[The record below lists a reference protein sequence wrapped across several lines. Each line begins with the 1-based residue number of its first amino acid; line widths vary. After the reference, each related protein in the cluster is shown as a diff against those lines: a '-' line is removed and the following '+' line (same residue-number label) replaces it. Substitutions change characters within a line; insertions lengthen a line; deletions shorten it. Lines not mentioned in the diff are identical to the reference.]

1 MNLFGSLKKTIF
13 SFGLALA
20 LVFAL
25 LFYEEDRLKELF
37 QIAKPDHLSVLY
49 LKLLLNIKPDDTNLR
64 AELVRHYINLGE
76 LDEARA
82 ALEPLL
88 PKNGTA
94 DLSVRLLAMEIDF
107 RHFLSIG
114 NDDPSRKTKLA
125 HLQNSI
131 VEVSR
136 AKLPVS
142 SLPDIIKLGLELEQP
157 AVAADLY
164 YRWSG
169 VVPHPSA
176 RVEKLKESARWY
188 MASEMPRRAAEIYD
202 ESHTLADTDTQAR
215 EFAFL
220 TLKASQAAG
229 DNKLALDYFRNYQQ
243 RFPAD
248 PELLDEAIS
257 ICQAGDDPKQAYEMG
272 TLRLSFEPDDP
283 EQIRKQ
289 LDRSLAV
296 GELQPA
302 VVLARRLVEVAPEDG
317 NAHETLGRIAEWAS
331 MPEVALKE
339 WLWLARNRKDEVAI
353 TNALRLSNGLYSVDT
368 SLEMLSRL
376 SDSRELTK
384 EELNSMMSAHSDAG
398 NFSDHVNFLKSYVK
412 HYPDNQQAWEALA
425 KTEEN
430 AGQLTGAMETWQRI
444 GSRFNRLPE
453 AVTHQA
459 KLMWKNG
466 QSEKALSLLLSHKDN
481 MAEKET
487 HFWEML
493 GELSW
498 EMKQPEQSLAAY
510 SVAWKSGST
519 SVVLAERLIQLNR
532 DLGKPE
538 DAIATGEEAYRRF
551 DQPRWLLLAMDAANQ
566 ARLSTQLSRLI
577 KIAMTT
583 ESQFLDSEM
592 YWLMQAQLQTH
603 EGKAELAVK
612 HYLQALKVNPA
623 STTAKEGVLWSLIG
637 LNDKRAL
644 RTYVKT
650 WRPDASKKQALW
662 GVYGLA
668 LVKVGQNKEALPWFE
683 RKSKTNPD
691 DYLWLLTY
699 ADALTRAGR
708 ADTAWQ
714 LRKYVLFNLRARL
727 KQIEN
732 ESSPKIKDLL
742 RPEYLALVRDMEG
755 VNADV
760 SILKRF
766 LAKGY
771 DDPAVQELLVA
782 AYLSQE
788 NYTAA
793 RYWLLQEH
801 IARQETPAWQRLA
814 LAMGENDRVA
824 VERILENEDDN
835 LSNFNK
841 MEALRRLNRN
851 EEALA
856 LTYSLLAAH
865 KESAA
870 TQTYL
875 FNVRDDL
882 IEKTSRQV
890 TGGIEYK
897 TLGNINF
904 VESRARFSLPYLRG
918 ALWAEV
924 KHNLLDSTEPGITLP
939 ARNEVD
945 ITAEYKRPWRE
956 GIFQANVGGNLRE
969 VDSLPHGAVR
979 VNQALTGRVKA
990 NFRLAMNEMS
1000 HETGALRA
1008 LGKKDTILFG
1018 LSAQLPQQTFFHVDV
1033 DGHRYETRGG
1043 SNLGKGYKVQM
1054 ILGRSLLSG
1063 FQDWQVRL
1071 QGSWESNQLAATLP
1085 SDLSGL
1091 LSPSLSNVQT
1101 LIPKKFALM
1110 GIGTS
1115 FRYGPSDQGVVRRP
1129 FILADAWVGGV
1140 WPANDLGY
1148 NGRLSMGTSL
1158 FGPDILSA
1166 GAFYSNVQGG
1176 RTDQA
1181 FAGVGVQYSF
1191 RF

>member
-13 SFGLALA
+13 SFGLGLV

-37 QIAKPDHLSVLY
+37 QIEKADHLSVLY
-49 LKLLLNIKPDDTNLR
+49 LKLLLNINPGDAGLR
-64 AELVRHYINLGE
+64 TELVRHYINLGE

-88 PKNGTA
+88 LENGMA
-94 DLSVRLLAMEIDF
+94 DLSVRLLVLEIDF

-114 NDDPSRKTKLA
+114 NDEPNRKTKLA
-125 HLQNSI
+125 DLQSSI
-131 VEVSR
+131 VEISR
-136 AKLPVS
+136 IKLPVS

-164 YRWSG
+164 YRWAKVLPPLSE
-169 VVPHPSA
+169 
-176 RVEKLKESARWY
+176 RTEKLKESARWY
-188 MASEMPRRAAEIYD
+188 IASEMPRRAAEIYD
-202 ESHTLADTDTQAR
+202 ESHTLAENDTEAR

-220 TLKASQAAG
+220 TLKSLQAAG
-229 DNKLALDYFRNYQQ
+229 DNTLALEYFQNYQK
-243 RFPAD
+243 RFPSD
-248 PELLDEAIS
+248 RGLLDEAIS
-257 ICQAGDDPKQAYEMG
+257 ICQAGNDPRRAYEMG
-272 TLRLSFEPDDP
+272 ALRLSFEPDEP

-289 LDRSLAV
+289 LDRALAV
-296 GELQPA
+296 GELKQA
-302 VVLARRLVEVAPEDG
+302 VVLAEQLVETVPDDG
-317 NAHETLGRIAEWAS
+317 DAHETLGRIAEWAQ
-331 MPEVALKE
+331 MPEIALKE
-339 WLWLARNRKDEVAI
+339 WLWLARNKKDEAAI
-353 TNALRLSNGLYSVDT
+353 THALRLSNGLYSVDT
-368 SLEMLSRL
+368 SLEMLNQL
-376 SDSRELTK
+376 SDTRELTG
-384 EELNSMMSAHSDAG
+384 EELNSVMSAYSEAG
-398 NFSDHVNFLKSYVK
+398 NFSSHIHFLQSYVRR
-412 HYPDNQQAWEALA
+412 YPDNPQAWEALA
-425 KTEEN
+425 KTQEN
-430 AGQLTGAMETWQRI
+430 AGKLTGAMETWQRI

-466 QSEKALSLLLSHKDN
+466 QAEKALSFLLSHKDN

-487 HFWEML
+487 SFWEML

-498 EMKQPEQSLAAY
+498 EMKQPEQSLSAY

-519 SVVLAERLIQLNR
+519 GVVLAERLIQLNR

-538 DAIATGEEAYRRF
+538 EAIATGEEAYRRF
-551 DQPRWLLLAMDAANQ
+551 DQPRWLLLSMDAANQ
-566 ARLSTQLSRLI
+566 ARLSSQLSRLL
-577 KIAMTT
+577 KIAESK

-650 WRPDASKKQALW
+650 WQPEASKKQALW

-708 ADTAWQ
+708 VDTAGQ
-714 LRKYVLFNLRARL
+714 LRKYVLFNLRSRF

-732 ESSPKIKDLL
+732 ESSAKIKELL
-742 RPEYLALVRDMEG
+742 RPEYLALVREMEG
-755 VNADV
+755 ANADV

-771 DDPAVQELLVA
+771 DDPGVQELLVA

-788 NYTAA
+788 NYAAA
-793 RYWLLQEH
+793 RYWLLREH
-801 IARQETPAWQRLA
+801 IERQETPTWQRLA
-814 LAMGENDRVA
+814 LALGENDRA
-824 VERILENEDDN
+824 TVERILENEDDK
-835 LSNFNK
+835 LSNFNR
-841 MEALRRLNRN
+841 MEALRRLDRN

-856 LTYSLLAAH
+856 LTYSLLGAH

-882 IEKTSRQV
+882 IAKTSRQV

-924 KHNLLDSTEPGITLP
+924 KHNLLDSTEPGIILP

-945 ITAEYKRPWRE
+945 ITAEYKHPWRE

-990 NFRLAMNEMS
+990 NFRLAVNEMS

-1071 QGSWESNQLAATLP
+1071 QGSWESNQLAAALP

-1115 FRYGPSDQGVVRRP
+1115 FRYGPSDQGVLRRP
-1129 FILADAWVGGV
+1129 FILVDAWVGGV

-1181 FAGVGVQYSF
+1181 FAGVGLQYSF

>member
-13 SFGLALA
+13 SFGLGLV

-37 QIAKPDHLSVLY
+37 QIEKADHLSVLY
-49 LKLLLNIKPDDTNLR
+49 LKLLLNINPGDAGLR
-64 AELVRHYINLGE
+64 TELVRHYINLGE

-88 PKNGTA
+88 LENGMA
-94 DLSVRLLAMEIDF
+94 DLSVRLLVLEIDF

-114 NDDPSRKTKLA
+114 NDEPNRKTKLA
-125 HLQNSI
+125 DLQSSI
-131 VEVSR
+131 VEISR
-136 AKLPVS
+136 IKLPVS

-164 YRWSG
+164 YRWAKVLPPLSE
-169 VVPHPSA
+169 
-176 RVEKLKESARWY
+176 RTEKLKESARWY
-188 MASEMPRRAAEIYD
+188 IASEMPRRAAEIYD
-202 ESHTLADTDTQAR
+202 ESHTLAENDTEAR

-220 TLKASQAAG
+220 TLKSLQAAG
-229 DNKLALDYFRNYQQ
+229 DNTLALEYFQNYQK
-243 RFPAD
+243 RFPSD
-248 PELLDEAIS
+248 RGLLDEAIS
-257 ICQAGDDPKQAYEMG
+257 ICQAGNDPRRAYEMG
-272 TLRLSFEPDDP
+272 ALRLSFEPDEP

-289 LDRSLAV
+289 LDRALAV
-296 GELQPA
+296 GELKQA
-302 VVLARRLVEVAPEDG
+302 VVLAEQLVETVPDDG
-317 NAHETLGRIAEWAS
+317 DAHETLGRIAEWAQ
-331 MPEVALKE
+331 MPEIALKE
-339 WLWLARNRKDEVAI
+339 WLWLARNKKDEAAI
-353 TNALRLSNGLYSVDT
+353 THALRLSNGLYSVDT
-368 SLEMLSRL
+368 SLEMLNQL
-376 SDSRELTK
+376 SDTRELTG
-384 EELNSMMSAHSDAG
+384 EELNSVMSAYSEAG
-398 NFSDHVNFLKSYVK
+398 NFSSHIHFLQSYVRR
-412 HYPDNQQAWEALA
+412 YPDNPQAWEALA
-425 KTEEN
+425 KTQEN

-466 QSEKALSLLLSHKDN
+466 QAEKALSFLLSHKDN

-487 HFWEML
+487 SFWEML

-498 EMKQPEQSLAAY
+498 EMKQPEQSLSAY

-519 SVVLAERLIQLNR
+519 GVVLAERLIQLNR

-538 DAIATGEEAYRRF
+538 EAIATGEEAYRRF
-551 DQPRWLLLAMDAANQ
+551 DQPRWLLLSMDAANQ
-566 ARLSTQLSRLI
+566 ARLSSQLSRLL
-577 KIAMTT
+577 KIAESK

-603 EGKAELAVK
+603 ECKAELAVK

-650 WRPDASKKQALW
+650 WQPEASKKQALW

-708 ADTAWQ
+708 VDTAGQ
-714 LRKYVLFNLRARL
+714 LRKYVLFNLRSRF

-732 ESSPKIKDLL
+732 ESSAKIKELL
-742 RPEYLALVRDMEG
+742 RPEYLALVREMEG
-755 VNADV
+755 ANADV

-771 DDPAVQELLVA
+771 DDPGVQELLVA

-788 NYTAA
+788 NYAAA
-793 RYWLLQEH
+793 RYWLLREH
-801 IARQETPAWQRLA
+801 IERQETPTWQRLA
-814 LAMGENDRVA
+814 LALGENDRA
-824 VERILENEDDN
+824 TVERILENEDDK
-835 LSNFNK
+835 LSNFNR
-841 MEALRRLNRN
+841 MEALRRLDRN

-856 LTYSLLAAH
+856 LTYSLFGAH

-882 IEKTSRQV
+882 IAKTSRQV

-924 KHNLLDSTEPGITLP
+924 KHNLLDSTEPGIILP

-945 ITAEYKRPWRE
+945 ITAEYKHPWRE

-990 NFRLAMNEMS
+990 NFRLAVNEMS

-1071 QGSWESNQLAATLP
+1071 QGSWESNQLAAALP

-1115 FRYGPSDQGVVRRP
+1115 FRYGPSDQGVLRRP
-1129 FILADAWVGGV
+1129 FILVDAWVGGV

-1181 FAGVGVQYSF
+1181 FAGVGLQYSF

>member
-13 SFGLALA
+13 SFGLGLV

-37 QIAKPDHLSVLY
+37 QIEKADHLSVLY
-49 LKLLLNIKPDDTNLR
+49 LKLLLNINPGDAGLR
-64 AELVRHYINLGE
+64 TELVRHYINLGE

-88 PKNGTA
+88 LENGMA
-94 DLSVRLLAMEIDF
+94 DLSVRLLVLEIDF

-114 NDDPSRKTKLA
+114 NDEPNRKTKLA
-125 HLQNSI
+125 DLQSSI
-131 VEVSR
+131 VEISR
-136 AKLPVS
+136 IKLPVS

-164 YRWSG
+164 YRWAKVLPPLSE
-169 VVPHPSA
+169 
-176 RVEKLKESARWY
+176 RTEKLKESARWY
-188 MASEMPRRAAEIYD
+188 IASEMPRRAAEIYD
-202 ESHTLADTDTQAR
+202 ESHTLAENDTEAR

-220 TLKASQAAG
+220 TLKSLQAAG
-229 DNKLALDYFRNYQQ
+229 DNTLALEYFQNYQK
-243 RFPAD
+243 RFPSD
-248 PELLDEAIS
+248 RGLLDEAIS
-257 ICQAGDDPKQAYEMG
+257 ICQAGNDPRRAYEMG
-272 TLRLSFEPDDP
+272 ALRLSFEPDEP

-289 LDRSLAV
+289 LDRALAV
-296 GELQPA
+296 GELKQA
-302 VVLARRLVEVAPEDG
+302 VVLAEQLVETVPDDG
-317 NAHETLGRIAEWAS
+317 DAHETLGRIAEWAQ
-331 MPEVALKE
+331 MPEIALKE
-339 WLWLARNRKDEVAI
+339 WLWLARNKKDEAAI
-353 TNALRLSNGLYSVDT
+353 THALRLSNGLYSVDT
-368 SLEMLSRL
+368 SLEMLNQL
-376 SDSRELTK
+376 SDTRELTG
-384 EELNSMMSAHSDAG
+384 EELNSVMSAYSEAG
-398 NFSDHVNFLKSYVK
+398 NFSSHIHFLQSYVRR
-412 HYPDNQQAWEALA
+412 YPDNPQAWEALA
-425 KTEEN
+425 KTQEN

-466 QSEKALSLLLSHKDN
+466 QAEKALSFLLSHKDN

-487 HFWEML
+487 SFWEML

-498 EMKQPEQSLAAY
+498 EMKQPEQSLSAY

-519 SVVLAERLIQLNR
+519 GVVLAERLIQLNR

-538 DAIATGEEAYRRF
+538 EAIATGEEAYRRF
-551 DQPRWLLLAMDAANQ
+551 DQPRWLLLSMDAANQ
-566 ARLSTQLSRLI
+566 ARLSSQLSRLL
-577 KIAMTT
+577 KIAESK

-650 WRPDASKKQALW
+650 WQPEASKKQALW

-708 ADTAWQ
+708 VDTAGQ
-714 LRKYVLFNLRARL
+714 LRKYVLFNLRSRF

-732 ESSPKIKDLL
+732 ESSAKIKELL
-742 RPEYLALVRDMEG
+742 RPEYLALVREMEG
-755 VNADV
+755 ANADV

-771 DDPAVQELLVA
+771 DDPGVQELLVA

-788 NYTAA
+788 NYAAA
-793 RYWLLQEH
+793 RYWLLREH
-801 IARQETPAWQRLA
+801 IERQETPTWQRLA
-814 LAMGENDRVA
+814 LALGENDRA
-824 VERILENEDDN
+824 TVERILENEDDK
-835 LSNFNK
+835 LSNFNR
-841 MEALRRLNRN
+841 MEALRRLDRN

-856 LTYSLLAAH
+856 LTYSLLGAH

-882 IEKTSRQV
+882 IAKTSRQV

-924 KHNLLDSTEPGITLP
+924 KHNLLDSTEPGIILP

-945 ITAEYKRPWRE
+945 ITAEYKHPWRE

-990 NFRLAMNEMS
+990 NFRLAVNEMS

-1071 QGSWESNQLAATLP
+1071 QGSWESNQLAAALP

-1115 FRYGPSDQGVVRRP
+1115 FRYGPSDQGVLRRP
-1129 FILADAWVGGV
+1129 FILVDAWVGGV

-1181 FAGVGVQYSF
+1181 FAGVGLLYSF